1 MELSWHTVSKNL
13 LELFAM
19 LLWAIWKEICSWK
32 HSPLHCRN
40 TLSID
45 WVMPFPEEFRNDRL
59 SLQTQSCST
68 FVSMHH
74 CWTKPPLGH
83 FMLNVDAGYDEK
95 LGCFGV
101 GVGMVFRD
109 HEGVVRATSVCG
121 IRRPGSAL
129 SAELFA
135 ILHGLKFAVQ
145 LGFVNVLI
153 SSDSSSAVQAVTSP
167 LENRDQDGIIIA
179 EISSMLNL
187 PNLI

>member
-1 MELSWHTVSKNL
+1 
-13 LELFAM
+13 
-19 LLWAIWKEICSWK
+19 
-32 HSPLHCRN
+32 
-40 TLSID
+40 
-45 WVMPFPEEFRNDRL
+45 MPFLEEFRNDRL

-68 FVSMHH
+68 SVFMHH

-101 GVGMVFRD
+101 GVVFRD
-109 HEGVVRATSVCG
+109 HEGVVRAASVCG
-121 IRRPGSAL
+121 IRRPGSA
-129 SAELFA
+129 ELFD